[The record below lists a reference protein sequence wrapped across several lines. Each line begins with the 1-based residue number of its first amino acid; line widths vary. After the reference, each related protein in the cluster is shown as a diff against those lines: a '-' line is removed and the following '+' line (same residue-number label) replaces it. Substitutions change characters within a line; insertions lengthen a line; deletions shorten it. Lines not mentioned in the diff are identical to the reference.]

1 MRQFLDQSGNSW
13 IATARKEPTMDY
25 KGRYYMYLHEEN
37 GLNEEGHALL
47 DIRWNG
53 EEVARRTLKRMSDVE
68 LRRRLRSAK
77 GRSRNS
83 N

>member
-1 MRQFLDQSGNSW
+1 MDQSGHSW
-13 IATARKEPTMDY
+13 IATAKKESTMDY

-37 GLNEEGHALL
+37 GSDAEGHALL

-53 EEVARRTLKRMSDVE
+53 EEVARRTLQAMSDVE

-77 GRSRNS
+77 GRS
-83 N
+83 

>member
-1 MRQFLDQSGNSW
+1 MRKFLDQSGKSW
-13 IATARKEPTMDY
+13 IATAMKESTRDY

-37 GLNEEGHALL
+37 RPNEEGHALL

-53 EEVARRTLKRMSDVE
+53 EEVARRTLKTMSDVE

-77 GRSRNS
+77 GRS
-83 N
+83 

>member
-1 MRQFLDQSGNSW
+1 MDQNGNSW
-13 IATARKEPTMDY
+13 IATAKKESTMDY

-37 GLNEEGHALL
+37 GSDAEGHALL

-53 EEVARRTLKRMSDVE
+53 EEVARRTLQAMSDVE

-77 GRSRNS
+77 GRS
-83 N
+83 